1 MTRGRM
7 REDDA
12 PVPEDTLAAQ
22 PRFLNRELSH
32 LDFNA
37 RVLELAS
44 DESVPLLDRVNFC
57 SIFSSNM
64 DEFFMVRVAGLMDQV
79 AAGVFVRSADGL
91 TPQAALSGIRE
102 RTLRLINEQAK
113 LWKRQLK
120 PALQAKGIVV
130 AEIEDLDAS
139 ELEELEQ
146 VFDREIFP
154 VLTPLAVGPGQP
166 FPYISGLSL
175 SLGLFVRDA
184 ENGEERFA
192 RVKVPELLPRF
203 LPIGSRGL
211 FVPLERVIRHFL
223 AWLFPMMEVTE
234 CTPFRVT
241 RDADFAVSDEADDL
255 LEAVELELRRRR
267 FGEPVRVE
275 VSGSCSARM
284 LEQLKSGL
292 DVDDDQIYLVPGL
305 LDLAEVSEFF
315 SLDRPELK
323 EEPWVPVVPARFAA
337 DNGALFAELRKS
349 PVLVHHPYDSFARTF
364 ESFMRSAARDPHT
377 LAVKTAVYRTS
388 DDSPHVPALI
398 EAAEDGKQT
407 VCLVELKARFDERRN
422 IEWSRALESAGVHVV
437 YGFPSLKIHAKGTL
451 IVRREADGLRR
462 YAHIGTGNYNAVT
475 ARLYEDFS
483 LFTGDEEITADLA
496 DLFNHLTGFGR
507 PQKFRKLLVAPFTM
521 RLALVEHIRACAAA
535 ADEGKPARIR
545 LKVNHLADEEIVT
558 ELYGAADAGVK
569 IEIFARTTCTLWP
582 RKSGGKE
589 DIQVRTLLGRF
600 FEHSRFFIFEA
611 GDESTYLMGSADLM
625 PRNLDHRIEILVP
638 VEDARS
644 QRDLAR
650 TFDTIMEDTRWSWT
664 LRSDGTWERVHG
676 KKGRAGQSLHGALMR
691 RARARGRR
699 AGTVSHGR

>member
-1 MTRGRM
+1 
-7 REDDA
+7 
-12 PVPEDTLAAQ
+12 VAAGTVEAQ
-22 PRFLNRELSH
+22 TRFLNRELSQ

-37 RVLELAS
+37 RVLEVAA
-44 DESVPLLDRVNFC
+44 DDSVPLLERVNFC

-79 AAGVFVRSADGL
+79 AAGVLVRSPDGL
-91 TPQAALSGIRE
+91 TPQAALRRIRE
-102 RTLRLINEQAK
+102 RTLELVNEQAK

-120 PALQAKGIVV
+120 PALESQGIVV
-130 AEIEDLDAS
+130 AEIEDLDHA
-139 ELEELEQ
+139 EVEELER
-146 VFDREIFP
+146 VFEREIFP

-175 SLGLFVRDA
+175 SLGLFVRDDQ
-184 ENGEERFA
+184 NGEERFA

-223 AWLFPMMEVTE
+223 TWLFPMMEVVE

-255 LEAVELELRRRR
+255 LEAVEIELRLRR

-292 DVDDDQIYLVPGL
+292 DVSDDQIYLVPGL
-305 LDLAEVSEFF
+305 LDLAEVDEFF
-315 SLDRPELK
+315 SLERPDLK
-323 EEPWVPVVPARFAA
+323 EEPWVPVVPARFAGE
-337 DNGALFAELRKS
+337 DGDALFAELRKG

-364 ESFMRSAARDPHT
+364 ESFMRTSARDPRT
-377 LAVKTAVYRTS
+377 VAVKTAVYRTS

-398 EAAEDGKQT
+398 EAAEEGKQS

-451 IVRREADGLRR
+451 VVRREADGLRR

-507 PQKFRKLLVAPFTM
+507 PQAFRKLLVAPFTM
-521 RLALVEHIRACAAA
+521 RPALVEHIRSCAAA
-535 ADEGKPARIR
+535 AEAGKEARIR
-545 LKVNHLADEEIVT
+545 IKVNHLADEEIVA
-558 ELYGAADAGVK
+558 ELYAAADAGV
-569 IEIFARTTCTLWP
+569 EVEVFARTTCTLWP

-589 DIQVRTLLGRF
+589 DIRVRTLLGRF

-611 GDESTYLMGSADLM
+611 GDESTYLLGSADLM
-625 PRNLDHRIEILVP
+625 RRNLDHRIEILVP

-644 QRDLAR
+644 QRELSR
-650 TFDTIMEDTRWSWT
+650 TFDSIMEDTRWSWA
-664 LRSDGTWERVHG
+664 LRADGAWERVRA
-676 KKGRAGQSLHGALMR
+676 KKGGRAGQSLHAALMR

-699 AGTVSHGR
+699 AGTVSRAR